1 LLEFESTINA
11 MKLLSKA
18 KPDVA
23 ISNRDVISVFSRGRG
38 QNFDRLLRGG
48 QNRKNTTF
56 CWQKHKKVTI
66 FQNQGGANA
75 PPK

>member
-38 QNFDRLLRGG
+38 QNFDRLLWG
-48 QNRKNTTF
+48 
-56 CWQKHKKVTI
+56 
-66 FQNQGGANA
+66 GGA
-75 PPK
+75 KCKKIKIL